1 MAHPKPKKDKKAEFK
16 ANVISTIKEL
26 IIALIIIGIIL
37 GSLWGYAGRWPPVVV
52 VESNSMMHGGDSS
65 MGIMDTGDFVLVK
78 KISGRDDIKTYV
90 DGKKSDYQ
98 TYGSY
103 GDVIGFKKNGGGG
116 TPVIHRAVVWVE
128 YNASGNNNDSS
139 LMDYG
144 SFDIPSLGYYD
155 VLYFPIN
162 NYKPD
167 NSILSIDLLQL
178 LKNFQKV
185 GREPHSGFLT
195 KGDNNP
201 QIDQQSSLTDQDGNP
216 IEPVK
221 PEWLV
226 GKAEGELPALGLI
239 QLFASGETSQP
250 GKAPPP
256 SSVSVLIILVAL
268 IIITFL
274 TLHLI
279 YWRIERIRRK
289 KREEEEDR
297 QSWRF
302 LGRIHTRFSSK
313 KFQETEKPPG
323 ATQTGKP
330 AVSGDEMLVYLD
342 NILETGEDSAVQPS
356 PVEVKPG
363 SSRPSPS
370 QLTRPAMQPPSHGQ
384 AQFKSVPITASTHR
398 TQSTLAKPVPDKEIL
413 DTIDGYLEQRED

>member
-1 MAHPKPKKDKKAEFK
+1 MAQPKTKKDKKAEFK

-52 VESNSMMHGGDSS
+52 VESNSMMHGDDST

-78 KISGRDDIKTYV
+78 RTSSKDDIKTYI

-116 TPVIHRAVVWVE
+116 TPMIHRAVVWVE
-128 YNASGNNNDSS
+128 YNASGNNNDST
-139 LMDYG
+139 LMGYG
-144 SFDIPSLGYYD
+144 SFDVPSMGLYD
-155 VLYFPIN
+155 VLQIPIN

-178 LKNFQKV
+178 LRNFQKV
-185 GREPHSGFLT
+185 GVEPHSGYLT
-195 KGDNNP
+195 KGDNN
-201 QIDQQSSLTDQDGNP
+201 QLIDQLSSLTDQEGNP

-226 GKAEGELPALGLI
+226 GKAEGEVPALGLI
-239 QLFASGETSQP
+239 KLYASGEMSQP

-256 SSVSVLIILVAL
+256 SSVNILIVLVAL
-268 IIITFL
+268 IIITIL
-274 TLHLI
+274 TLHLV

-289 KREEEEDR
+289 RREEEEEAVIGEEL
-297 QSWRF
+297 S
-302 LGRIHTRFSSK
+302 
-313 KFQETEKPPG
+313 
-323 ATQTGKP
+323 AAMP
-330 AVSGDEMLVYLD
+330 AS
-342 NILETGEDSAVQPS
+342 
-356 PVEVKPG
+356 VEP
-363 SSRPSPS
+363 
-370 QLTRPAMQPPSHGQ
+370 
-384 AQFKSVPITASTHR
+384 ASTSA
-398 TQSTLAKPVPDKEIL
+398 QAEEISEPL
-413 DTIDGYLEQRED
+413 PLISVFRRKRPRCPIF